1 MRDDGIVKMNTRYL
15 HKLFLLLPKVV
26 GNAVEQKI
34 VKLVV
39 FEEDTGARAEDVFLV
54 GDEKVYGVVGE
65 SRKAVVVHDS

>member
-1 MRDDGIVKMNTRYL
+1 M
-15 HKLFLLLPKVV
+15 V

-39 FEEDTGARAEDVFLV
+39 FEEDAGARAEDVFLV

-65 SRKAVVVHDS
+65 SRKTVIVHDS